1 MISSIL
7 NHHLPVIYWIACF
20 VAAAIIAAILASL
33 VIAWSEKKDYD
44 EEHKDLFE

>member
-1 MISSIL
+1 M
-7 NHHLPVIYWIACF
+7 NHHLPALYWI
-20 VAAAIIAAILASL
+20 VYMAAALIIGAILASL